1 MAVGC
6 VLAGGMS
13 ISAVSECASGSMR
26 VKKGSGMSEKVL
38 FLDLVQKEEAEAAPP
53 RVRLAVRAYPADS
66 EGFVSLTPECDTMEE
81 FEQAVGNLSKNLA
94 NALQSA
100 RDKFQEYQI
109 QASGET
115 AVTRPQS
122 REEVWQSLEECASI
136 EEMRGIFNS
145 LGRQKRQEVADFVL
159 TQLNIFKGPA
169 STFSQHYNEEEYL
182 LE

>member
-1 MAVGC
+1 
-6 VLAGGMS
+6 
-13 ISAVSECASGSMR
+13 
-26 VKKGSGMSEKVL
+26 MSEKLL
-38 FLDLVQKEEAEAAPP
+38 FLDLVQKEEGQAAPP
-53 RVRLAVRAYPADS
+53 RARLAVRAYPSDAK
-66 EGFVSLTPECDTMEE
+66 GFVPLTPECDTIEE
-81 FEQAVGNLSKNLA
+81 FEQEVEKLEKHLA

-100 RDKFQEYQI
+100 RDKFQEHRD

-115 AVTRPQS
+115 TVTGLQS
-122 REEVWQSLEECASI
+122 RDEIWQSLEECASI

-159 TQLNIFKGPA
+159 TQLNIFKGAA